1 VTMAEEITL
10 PGVGPVK
17 RTQLFALGGVAA
29 GVVAFAWWRRS
40 RDAAAAE
47 APPEPEDP
55 YEGSFG
61 TNGGGDGS
69 VSGYPDSTSDTKST
83 APRTNAEWSQLVME
97 KLADSYDGVA
107 INGAIGRYLARA
119 PLSPLDLDIIRAA
132 VARAGYPPDGSYP
145 LSPGGTATLAAP
157 AGFTAVGG
165 TASVALRWAPV
176 SGATG
181 YVVYRDGARDS
192 TPTGTSATISGL
204 TPGTTYSWQVSALA
218 ANGAESPKSTA
229 VRAGALRFPKPPAI
243 TPKPPPVKVPA
254 RPRGPVFNKPP
265 NPIILNN
272 VPKPSQPA

>member
-1 VTMAEEITL
+1 MAEEVQL
-10 PGVGPVK
+10 PGVGGVK
-17 RTQLFALGGVAA
+17 RTQLFAVGGVAL

-40 RDAAAAE
+40 RDAAAVEE
-47 APPEPEDP
+47 APVPEDP

-61 TNGGGDGS
+61 TNGGGDGT
-69 VSGYPDSTSDTKST
+69 VSGYPDRTSDTQTT

-157 AGFTAVGG
+157 ASFTAVGG
-165 TASVALRWAPV
+165 TGSVTLRWAPV

-192 TPTGTSATISGL
+192 TPTGTNATVGNL
-204 TPGTTYSWQVSALA
+204 PVGTTYTWQVSAVA
-218 ANGAESPKSTA
+218 ANGAESPKSTS
-229 VRAGALRFPKPPAI
+229 VRAGALRFTKPPTI
-243 TPKPPPVKVPA
+243 PKPPPKSPVVPA
-254 RPRGPVFNKPP
+254 RPGSGPVFNKPP
-265 NPIILNN
+265 NPILLNR